1 MRGRYAGYHD
11 EPGVAPDSD
20 TETFFAVRFEI
31 DSWRWAG
38 VPFVIRAGK
47 HMAETLTEAVVEF
60 RRPPRL
66 LFAADKQ
73 RPEPNQLRMR
83 MKPDDRITLAMQAK
97 RPGERTVSGR
107 VTLDVAYERELGGEG
122 PEAYVR
128 LLDDALSGD
137 QRLFARQD
145 NVEAAWAVVDS
156 VLAER
161 RPVLPYEHGSWGP
174 DEAAR
179 VVPGERN
186 WRTPRAAAGAIDS

>member
-1 MRGRYAGYHD
+1 M
-11 EPGVAPDSD
+11 
-20 TETFFAVRFEI
+20 
-31 DSWRWAG
+31 
-38 VPFVIRAGK
+38 PFVIRTGK

-145 NVEAAWAVVDS
+145 NVEAAWAVVDE
-156 VLAER
+156 VLQHHHRAITYPR
-161 RPVLPYEHGSWGP
+161 GSWGP
-174 DEAAR
+174 EACAR
-179 VVPGERN
+179 ILPPGVE
-186 WRTPRAAAGAIDS
+186 WAEPEQPEPEPQTVAG